1 MNAQEISIP
10 ILSYSVTAD
19 LYENTG
25 ANSVLLVF
33 VGFGSSKE
41 RQAEFVSTIV
51 QRANAYALVVD
62 LSGQGKSSFAMDETM
77 PAQHLMEAVL
87 VYDWLV
93 AKYPELSVRAMGTS
107 YGGFIAGYLTRF
119 RIIERL
125 ILRTPAIYRPE
136 DFYTLHQYIDKTA
149 ARFYRTETEL
159 LRHHPLFIQP
169 ALGTPKTLVVVHGED
184 ESVPHETTDL
194 FIDNFSATSYMAE
207 GFVHRFRDPSNPQDA
222 VDSYYGAIVD
232 WLV

>member
-10 ILSYSVTAD
+10 ILRYSVMAD
-19 LYENTG
+19 WYENMG
-25 ANSVLLVF
+25 ADSALLVF

-41 RQAEFVSTIV
+41 RQAEFVTTIA
-51 QRANAYALVVD
+51 QRANAHALVVD
-62 LSGQGKSSFAMDETM
+62 LSGQGKSLFAMDETM

-87 VYDWLV
+87 VYDWLAV
-93 AKYPELSVRAMGTS
+93 KHPELSICVMGTS
-107 YGGFIAGYLTRF
+107 YGGFIAGYLSRF
-119 RIIERL
+119 RMIERL
-125 ILRTPAIYRPE
+125 VLRTPAIYRPE

-159 LRHHPLFIQP
+159 LRHHPLFVQP

-184 ESVPHETTDL
+184 ESVPPETTDL
-194 FIDNFSATSYMAE
+194 FIDNFDAASYLAE

-222 VDSYYGAIVD
+222 VDSYYRALVD
-232 WLV
+232 WLA